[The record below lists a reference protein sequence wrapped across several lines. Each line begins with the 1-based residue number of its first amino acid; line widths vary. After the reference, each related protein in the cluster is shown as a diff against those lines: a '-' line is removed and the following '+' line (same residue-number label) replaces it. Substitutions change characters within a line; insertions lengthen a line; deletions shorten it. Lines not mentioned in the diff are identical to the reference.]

1 MTCKDNLGMCGGHP
15 CGNGTCTNNCVS
27 FSCTCFSGYN
37 GNQCEFECGSGT
49 FGQNCTQLCGQCK
62 DGVGNCDH
70 VTGVCSNGCAEG
82 YIGNKCDFKCPEGIC
97 ESNCTEICKGLTSTY
112 NEQTDLCDGCCA
124 LCLGDSEGLEMNKNA
139 RLVEGCNLE
148 VYGLLTAL
156 LVSLLIHCGFLTM
169 YFLRLRR
176 KRKDISTGTTPEYAN
191 VKSGKASTD
200 HPNQEKTSTEINIY
214 YEALHNNTSVQDAH
228 NYASLVK

>member
-1 MTCKDNLGMCGGHP
+1 MTCEDNLGMCGGHP

-37 GNQCEFECGSGT
+37 GNQCEF
-49 FGQNCTQLCGQCK
+49 
-62 DGVGNCDH
+62 V
-70 VTGVCSNGCAEG
+70 
-82 YIGNKCDFKCPEGIC
+82 
-97 ESNCTEICKGLTSTY
+97 
-112 NEQTDLCDGCCA
+112 
-124 LCLGDSEGLEMNKNA
+124 NKNA

-156 LVSLLIHCGFLTM
+156 IVSLLIHCGFLTM

-191 VKSGKASTD
+191 VKTGKASTD